1 MLAWCGVLEITVK
14 DEHGQLLA
22 GAEVEIVLSGGDDH
36 GDASRRAKT
45 NSRGVVRF
53 SGLRPA
59 SYVISAAGAGTASV
73 TVLPGETSAFE
84 FSMRR

>member
-1 MLAWCGVLEITVK
+1 VLEITVK
-14 DEHGQLLA
+14 DEHGQLFA
-22 GAEVEIVLSGGDDH
+22 GAEVAIAPSGGDDH

-73 TVLPGETSAFE
+73 AVLPGETTTFE
-84 FSMRR
+84 LSMRR